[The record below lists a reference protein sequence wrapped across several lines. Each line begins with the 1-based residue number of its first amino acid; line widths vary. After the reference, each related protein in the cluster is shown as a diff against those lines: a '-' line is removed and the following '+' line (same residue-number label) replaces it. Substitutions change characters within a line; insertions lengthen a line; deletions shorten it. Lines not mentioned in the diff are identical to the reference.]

1 MAVLARHLLSEHCL
15 KNTQQLIERS
25 LRQTPQSLDE
35 TVSVYSS
42 QLISHNMAVLA
53 IKPATHTKWVWMA
66 ASCERRNNESAK
78 VSIKLVRRH
87 YGTRPRLPDFRS
99 SRRIQRDKEDIAS

>member
-1 MAVLARHLLSEHCL
+1 MAVLARHLHREHRL
-15 KNTQQLIERS
+15 KSTQQLIQGG

-35 TVSVYSS
+35 TVFVYSS

-53 IKPATHTKWVWMA
+53 IKPATHSKWVWMA

-78 VSIKLVRRH
+78 VSIQLVR
-87 YGTRPRLPDFRS
+87 
-99 SRRIQRDKEDIAS
+99 